1 MLIVSYK
8 EKCIWIKNNRA
19 MNRNVF
25 FCIFAILSILCACSR
40 EDDVESCEI
49 SIENAYPILDAEAN
63 EISIDFYAS
72 AKWTIDAS
80 KLIAHKDW
88 LYITPTRGNKGSNSL
103 IVSVTEN
110 QRYTER
116 QASITIT
123 CGDVEKEIVIK
134 QKANT
139 YTNFNTIS
147 LDASG
152 DSFSVRIVGY
162 EDFTIDCN
170 QEWCTANKDI
180 NNNQTY
186 LKIVASANDE
196 ETRYAQI
203 TLKSLSGKELFQIT
217 VKQFSFAE
225 QENVQSAIKEIKTTE
240 RSSLFLLFTATWCPY
255 TPIMQK
261 AFELA
266 SDSYAKNIELVNVHI
281 KESELY
287 CELSTALSTYYENNT
302 TPTGI
307 LDGRVKI
314 LNTSLDAITVSQSI
328 LNKLKE
334 GETFIKDGAQIKVK
348 GGLFTD
354 EIIVDIGLNNLEVSA
369 YNLQVWLLEDKL
381 EAQQE
386 CIVNGYYEN
395 YIHNNILRG
404 TLSSILGDEFVVDE
418 NSSAYK
424 EFSYTYSVPNYCNK
438 ENLRLLIILSK
449 KANVNNTTMKFPYYV
464 DNCFSVPLI
473 DYSGGAN
480 IGGNEN
486 ILPGEDIEL

>member
-1 MLIVSYK
+1 
-8 EKCIWIKNNRA
+8 

-25 FCIFAILSILCACSR
+25 FCIFAILSILCACSK
-40 EDDVESCEI
+40 DDVESYEI
-49 SIENAYPILDAEAN
+49 SIGNAYPILDAEGN

-72 AKWTIDAS
+72 AKWAIDAS
-80 KLIAHKDW
+80 ELISQKADW
-88 LYITPTRGNKGSNSL
+88 LNITPTSGEKGSNSL
-103 IVSVTEN
+103 IVSATEN
-110 QRYTER
+110 QLYTER

-123 CGDVEKEIVIK
+123 CGDIEKVIVVK
-134 QKANT
+134 QNAKNEDNINA
-139 YTNFNTIS
+139 YTNYNTIS

-180 NNNQTY
+180 SNNQTY
-186 LKIVASANDE
+186 LKIAASANDE

-203 TLKSLSGKELFQIT
+203 ALKSLSGKELFQIT

-225 QENVQSAIKEIKTTE
+225 QENVQSEVKEIKTTE
-240 RSSLFLLFTATWCPY
+240 RSSLFLIFTATWCPY

-266 SDSYAKNIELVNVHI
+266 SDSYTKNIELVNVHV

-287 CELSTALSTYYENNT
+287 YGLSSTLSTYYESNA

-314 LNTSLDAITVSQSI
+314 SNTLDATVVSQSI
-328 LNKLKE
+328 LNNLKE
-334 GETFIKDGAQIKVK
+334 GETFIKDGAQIKAE
-348 GGLFTD
+348 GGIFAD
-354 EIIVDIGLNNLEVSA
+354 EIIVNIGLNNLEVSA
-369 YNLQVWLLEDKL
+369 YSLQVWLLEDKL
-381 EAQQE
+381 ETQQE
-386 CIVNGYYEN
+386 DVVNGYHEN
-395 YIHNNILRG
+395 YTHNNILRG
-404 TLSSILGDEFVVDE
+404 TLSSILGDEFVVNE

-424 EFSYTYSVPNYCNK
+424 EISYTYSIPNYCNK
-438 ENLRLLIILSK
+438 ENLRLLIILSQR
-449 KANVNNTTMKFPYYV
+449 ANVNNTTMKFPYYV
-464 DNCFSVPLI
+464 DNCFSVPLT
-473 DYSGGAN
+473 DYSSGKN
-480 IGGNEN
+480 TGGNEN